1 MKVSRKDVI
10 QIWLKNATQFLKVS
24 SSRLWY
30 SMRVKVDAAVTN
42 QGVYGFTPSGF

>member
-1 MKVSRKDVI
+1 MKVSRKDLI
-10 QIWLKNATQFLKVS
+10 QVWLKNAAQILRPGLA
-24 SSRLWY
+24 RLWY